1 VLRGRPPRRIPRAG
15 VAPVAVLRWTGAMD
29 IDVIRRELDQPGA
42 HELLTSAPLLRLA
55 YSGSDGTPR
64 VIPIGFLWN
73 GARIVVCTSTT
84 APKGRA
90 IRSRPEVAV
99 TIDAGASPADS
110 RSLLVRGTAAV
121 ETVDGI
127 PSEYLDAARKTMT
140 PEEVAGFEQAV
151 SAMYPQ
157 MVRIAIT
164 PTWAR
169 YYDFGAGRL
178 PATLRRLAEEA
189 AVRG

>member
-1 VLRGRPPRRIPRAG
+1 
-15 VAPVAVLRWTGAMD
+15 MD
-29 IDVIRRELDQPGA
+29 SDEIRRELDQPGA
-42 HELLTSAPLLRLA
+42 QELLTTTPLLRLA
-55 YSGSDGTPR
+55 YSGRDGTPR

-73 GARIVVCTSTT
+73 GSAIVVCTSTV

-90 IRSRPEVAV
+90 IRERPDVAV
-99 TIDAGASPADS
+99 TIDVGTTPAES
-110 RSLLVRGTAAV
+110 RSLLVRGPASV

-127 PSEYLDAARKTMT
+127 PSEYLDAARKTMA
-140 PEEVAGFEQAV
+140 PDEAAGFEQAV
-151 SAMYPQ
+151 TAMYPQ

-178 PATLRRLAEEA
+178 PATLQRLAEEA
-189 AVRG
+189 AGRE